1 MTDQTSSLIQVCKFL
16 CIYFVSKLRMLR
28 LTGCIHKRFSI
39 SSFHVE
45 IFQQLSFLVSSSIRK
60 SYGQGHATWY
70 SHVLILLTLTYS
82 LLKSSQTFTMF
93 LHGTQNVVTSKLWW
107 KYGGTFTI
115 LIHLSVHFI
124 TWMSWPFTEIA

>member
-16 CIYFVSKLRMLR
+16 DILFQSYECYVWQDVYINVSVFLHSTWK
-28 LTGCIHKRFSI
+28 F
-39 SSFHVE
+39 
-45 IFQQLSFLVSSSIRK
+45 FQQLSFLVSSSIRK

-70 SHVLILLTLTYS
+70 SHVFILLTLTYS

-124 TWMSWPFTEIA
+124 TWMSWLFTEIA